1 MSLSPAF
8 LDELRMRTTLSSV
21 IGKHTKLQK
30 AGREWKACCPFHKEK
45 TPSFTVNDEKGFYH
59 CFGCGA
65 HGDAIRY
72 LAETRG
78 LPFIDAVKELADG
91 AGMQVP
97 APDPRMRERQE
108 KSASLRDVMEAASAW
123 YIDQLQ
129 TPAGAETRAYLEQ
142 RGITAGTER
151 AFGLGYAPDAKGKLE
166 EALKEFGRD
175 KLIEAGLI
183 AQPEEASRSPY
194 DRFRSRLMFPIRDQ
208 RGRVIAFSGRII
220 GAKET
225 TKGKPKYLNS
235 PDTPLFDKGRT
246 IYNFDRA
253 SPAAREAKRIIVVE
267 GQMDVIAL
275 DQAGFGEAVAPLG
288 TALTEHQ
295 LAMLWRVDEAPI
307 LCFDGDSAGQ
317 KAAARAIE
325 RAMPEI
331 TPERT
336 LAFIQLPPGQDPDD
350 IIRSGGT
357 ESLREQFAKPLSLD
371 AFLWRYEAAQ
381 IDAKSPTAR
390 AKLKRRLNELAGAIG
405 DPAMREEFGREFRD
419 RFWNAFGW
427 KKKEVDFVR
436 DALAATGGHNQLQGL
451 DLYIRA
457 ILLGLSR
464 YPAVVQSRPDQIQS
478 LHIGEGLLS
487 RWRDLL
493 VSAAFERPDLDEDM
507 IETILA
513 DAELESA
520 EKRHSWRDLGFSFFY
535 RKTDPEIAVRD
546 LEAAIDTIARS
557 QELEENLQDVSA
569 NLERAAESEDFEGVW
584 NRESE
589 RRKRLMEEK
598 QRLHD
603 ELELLGEAAA

>member
-72 LAETRG
+72 LTETRG

-97 APDPRMRERQE
+97 APDPQMRERQE
-108 KSASLRDVMEAASAW
+108 KSASLRDVMEAAAAW

-129 TPAGAETRAYLEQ
+129 SPAGAETRAYLEQ
-142 RGITAGTER
+142 RGISAATQR
-151 AFGLGYAPDAKGKLE
+151 AFGLGFAPDARGKLE

-183 AQPEEASRSPY
+183 AVPEEAGRSAY

-220 GAKET
+220 GD
-225 TKGKPKYLNS
+225 GKPKYLNS

-253 SPAAREAKRIIVVE
+253 SPAARDAKRIIVVE

-295 LAMLWRVDEAPI
+295 LVMLWRVDEAPI

-317 KAAARAIE
+317 KAATRAIE
-325 RAMPEI
+325 RAMPQV
-331 TPERT
+331 TPEHT
-336 LAFIQLPPGQDPDD
+336 LAFVQLPPGQDPDD
-350 IIRSGGT
+350 IIRAGGT
-357 ESLREQFAKPLSLD
+357 ESLREQFAMPLSLD
-371 AFLWRYEAAQ
+371 TFMWRYEAGQ

-419 RFWNAFGW
+419 RFWDAFGW

-436 DALAATGGHNQLQGL
+436 DALAATGGRNKLQGL

-464 YPAVVQSRPDQIQS
+464 YPAVVQSSADQIQS
-478 LHIGEGLLS
+478 LHISEGLLA

-493 VSAAFERPDLDEDM
+493 VAAAFERPDLDEDM

-535 RKTDPEIAVRD
+535 RKTDAEVAVRD

-557 QELEENLQDVSA
+557 QELDENLESVRA
-569 NLERAAESEDFEGVW
+569 NLEQAAESDDFEGVW

>member
-72 LAETRG
+72 LTETRG

-108 KSASLRDVMEAASAW
+108 KSASLRDVMEAAAAW

-129 TPAGAETRAYLEQ
+129 SLAGAETRAYLEE
-142 RGITAGTER
+142 RGISAATQQ
-151 AFGLGYAPDAKGKLE
+151 AFGLGFAPDARGKLE
-166 EALKEFGRD
+166 DALKEFGRD

-183 AQPEEASRSPY
+183 AVPEDAGRSPY

-220 GAKET
+220 GD
-225 TKGKPKYLNS
+225 GKPKYLNS

-253 SPAAREAKRIIVVE
+253 SPAARDAKRIIVVE

-275 DQAGFGEAVAPLG
+275 DQAGFKEAVAPLG
-288 TALTEHQ
+288 TALTENQ
-295 LAMLWRVDEAPI
+295 LTMLWRVDEAPI
-307 LCFDGDSAGQ
+307 LCFDGDAAGQ

-325 RAMPEI
+325 RAMPAI
-331 TPERT
+331 MPERS
-336 LAFIQLPPGQDPDD
+336 LAFVQLPPGQDPDD

-357 ESLREQFAKPLSLD
+357 ESLREQFADPLSLD
-371 AFLWRYEAAQ
+371 TFMWRYETAQ

-436 DALAATGGHNQLQGL
+436 DALAATGARNALQGL

-464 YPAVVQSRPDQIQS
+464 YPSVVQSRADQIQS
-478 LHIGEGLLS
+478 LHISEGLLS

-493 VSAAFERPDLDEDM
+493 VAAAFERPDLDEDM

-513 DAELESA
+513 DAELETA

-535 RKTDPEIAVRD
+535 PKTDPDVAIRD

-557 QELEENLQDVSA
+557 QELDENLESVRA
-569 NLERAAESEDFEGVW
+569 NLAKAAESEDFEGVW

>member
-1 MSLSPAF
+1 
-8 LDELRMRTTLSSV
+8 MRTTLSSV

-72 LAETRG
+72 LTETRG

-97 APDPRMRERQE
+97 APDPQMRERQE
-108 KSASLRDVMEAASAW
+108 KSASLRDVMEAAAAW

-129 TPAGAETRAYLEQ
+129 SPAGAETRAYLEQ
-142 RGITAGTER
+142 RGISAATQR
-151 AFGLGYAPDAKGKLE
+151 AFGLGFAPDARGKLE

-183 AQPEEASRSPY
+183 AVPEEAGRSAY

-220 GAKET
+220 GD
-225 TKGKPKYLNS
+225 GKPKYLNS

-253 SPAAREAKRIIVVE
+253 SPAARDAKRIIVVE

-295 LAMLWRVDEAPI
+295 LVMLWRVDEAPI

-317 KAAARAIE
+317 KAATRAIE
-325 RAMPEI
+325 RAMPQV
-331 TPERT
+331 TPEHT
-336 LAFIQLPPGQDPDD
+336 LAFVQLPPGQDPDD
-350 IIRSGGT
+350 IIRAGGT
-357 ESLREQFAKPLSLD
+357 ESLREQFAMPLSLD
-371 AFLWRYEAAQ
+371 TFMWRYEAGQ

-419 RFWNAFGW
+419 RFWDAFGW

-436 DALAATGGHNQLQGL
+436 DALAATGGRNKLQGL

-464 YPAVVQSRPDQIQS
+464 YPAVVQSSADQIQS
-478 LHIGEGLLS
+478 LHISEGLLA

-493 VSAAFERPDLDEDM
+493 VAAAFERPDLDEDM

-535 RKTDPEIAVRD
+535 RKTDAEVAVRD

-557 QELEENLQDVSA
+557 QELDENLESVRA
-569 NLERAAESEDFEGVW
+569 NLEQAAESDDFEGVW

>member
-72 LAETRG
+72 LTETRG

-108 KSASLRDVMEAASAW
+108 KSASLRDVMEAAATW
-123 YIDQLQ
+123 YIEQLQ
-129 TPAGAETRAYLEQ
+129 GPAGAETRAYLEQ
-142 RGITAGTER
+142 RGISAATQQ
-151 AFGLGYAPDAKGKLE
+151 AFGLGFAPDSRDKLE

-183 AQPEEASRSPY
+183 AVPEEAGRSPY

-220 GAKET
+220 GD
-225 TKGKPKYLNS
+225 GKPKYLNS

-253 SPAAREAKRIIVVE
+253 SPAARDAKRIIVVE

-275 DQAGFGEAVAPLG
+275 DQAGFKEAVAPLG
-288 TALTEHQ
+288 TALTENQ
-295 LAMLWRVDEAPI
+295 LTMLWRVDEAPI

-331 TPERT
+331 TPERS
-336 LAFIQLPPGQDPDD
+336 LAFVQLPPGQDPDD

-357 ESLREQFAKPLSLD
+357 GNLREQFASPLSLD
-371 AFLWRYEAAQ
+371 TFMWRYETAQ
-381 IDAKSPTAR
+381 IDPKSPTAR

-436 DALAATGGHNQLQGL
+436 DALAATGARNALQGL

-464 YPAVVQSRPDQIQS
+464 YPSVVQSRADQIQS
-478 LHIGEGLLS
+478 LHISEGLLS

-493 VSAAFERPDLDEDM
+493 VAAAFERPDLDEDM

-513 DAELESA
+513 DAELETA

-535 RKTDPEIAVRD
+535 RKADPDVAVRD

-557 QELEENLQDVSA
+557 QELDENLESVRA
-569 NLERAAESEDFEGVW
+569 NLAKAAESEDFEGVW

>member
-65 HGDAIRY
+65 HGDAISF
-72 LAETRG
+72 LTETRG

-108 KSASLRDVMEAASAW
+108 KSASLRDVMEAAARW
-123 YIDQLQ
+123 YVEQLAS
-129 TPAGAETRAYLEQ
+129 PAGAETRAYLEE
-142 RGITAGTER
+142 RGITQDTQR
-151 AFGLGYAPDAKGKLE
+151 AFGLGFAPNARGKLE
-166 EALKEFGRD
+166 EALKEYPREM
-175 KLIEAGLI
+175 LIEAGLI
-183 AQPEEASRSPY
+183 AIPEDRDRSPY

-220 GAKET
+220 GD
-225 TKGKPKYLNS
+225 GKPKYLNS

-253 SPAAREAKRIIVVE
+253 SPAARDTKRIIVVE

-275 DQAGFGEAVAPLG
+275 DQAGFKEAVAPLG
-288 TALTEHQ
+288 TAVTEHQ
-295 LAMLWRVDEAPI
+295 LVMLWRVHETPI
-307 LCFDGDSAGQ
+307 FCFDGDAAGQ
-317 KAAARAIE
+317 KAAMRAVE
-325 RAMPEI
+325 RALPAI
-331 TPERT
+331 QPERS
-336 LAFIQLPPGQDPDD
+336 LAFVQMPPGQDPDD
-350 IIRSGGT
+350 VIRSGGT
-357 ESLREQFAKPLSLD
+357 DRLREQFDAPLSLD

-381 IDAKSPTAR
+381 IDPKNPTDR
-390 AKLKRRLNELAGAIG
+390 AKLKRRLADVAGAIG
-405 DPAMREEFGREFRD
+405 DPAMREEFGRDFRE
-419 RFWNAFGW
+419 RFWDAFGW

-436 DALAATGGHNQLQGL
+436 DALAATAGRNQLTGL
-451 DLYIRA
+451 DIYVRA

-464 YPAVVQSRPDQIQS
+464 YPEVVKSKADQIQS
-478 LHIGEGLLS
+478 LQIGESLLA

-493 VSAAFERPDLDEDM
+493 VGAAFERPDLDADM

-520 EKRHSWRDLGFSFFY
+520 EKRHSWRDLGFSFFK

-557 QELEENLQDVSA
+557 QELDENLESVRA
-569 NLERAAESEDFEGVW
+569 NLEKAADSEDFESVW

-589 RRKRLMEEK
+589 RRKQLMEEK

>member
-1 MSLSPAF
+1 
-8 LDELRMRTTLSSV
+8 MRTTLSSV

-30 AGREWKACCPFHKEK
+30 TGREWKACCPFHKEK

-72 LAETRG
+72 LTETRG

-108 KSASLRDVMEAASAW
+108 KSASLRDVMEAAATW
-123 YIDQLQ
+123 YIEQLQ
-129 TPAGAETRAYLEQ
+129 GPAGAETRAYLEQ
-142 RGITAGTER
+142 RGISAATQQ
-151 AFGLGYAPDAKGKLE
+151 AFGLGFAPDTRGKLE

-183 AQPEEASRSPY
+183 AVPEEAGRSPY

-220 GAKET
+220 GD
-225 TKGKPKYLNS
+225 GKPKYLNS

-253 SPAAREAKRIIVVE
+253 SPAARDAKRIIVVE

-275 DQAGFGEAVAPLG
+275 DQAGFKEAVAPLG
-288 TALTEHQ
+288 TALTENQ
-295 LAMLWRVDEAPI
+295 LTMLWRVDEAPI

-317 KAAARAIE
+317 KAASRAIE

-331 TPERT
+331 TPERS
-336 LAFIQLPPGQDPDD
+336 LAFVQLPPGQDPDD
-350 IIRSGGT
+350 IIRSGGAG
-357 ESLREQFAKPLSLD
+357 SLLEQFANPLSLD
-371 AFLWRYEAAQ
+371 TFMWRYETAQ
-381 IDAKSPTAR
+381 IDPKSPTAR

-436 DALAATGGHNQLQGL
+436 DALAATGARNALQGL

-464 YPAVVQSRPDQIQS
+464 YPSVVQSRADQIQS
-478 LHIGEGLLS
+478 LHISEGLLS

-493 VSAAFERPDLDEDM
+493 VAAAFERPDLDEDM

-513 DAELESA
+513 DAELETA

-535 RKTDPEIAVRD
+535 RKADPDVAVRD

-557 QELEENLQDVSA
+557 QELDENLESVRA
-569 NLERAAESEDFEGVW
+569 NLAKAAESEDFEGVW

>member
-1 MSLSPAF
+1 
-8 LDELRMRTTLSSV
+8 MRTTLSSV

-72 LAETRG
+72 LTETRG

-97 APDPRMRERQE
+97 APDPQMRERQE
-108 KSASLRDVMEAASAW
+108 KSASLRDVMEAAAAW

-129 TPAGAETRAYLEQ
+129 SPAGAETRAYLEQ
-142 RGITAGTER
+142 RGISAATQR
-151 AFGLGYAPDAKGKLE
+151 AFGLGFAPDARGKLE
-166 EALKEFGRD
+166 EALKEFGRG

-183 AQPEEASRSPY
+183 AVPEEAGRSAY

-220 GAKET
+220 GD
-225 TKGKPKYLNS
+225 GKPKYLNS

-253 SPAAREAKRIIVVE
+253 SPAARDAKRIIVVE

-295 LAMLWRVDEAPI
+295 LVMLWRVDEAPI

-331 TPERT
+331 TPEHT
-336 LAFIQLPPGQDPDD
+336 LAFVQLPPGQDPDD
-350 IIRSGGT
+350 IIRAGGT

-371 AFLWRYEAAQ
+371 TFMWRYEAGQ

-419 RFWNAFGW
+419 RFWDAFGW

-436 DALAATGGHNQLQGL
+436 DALAATGGRNKLQGL

-464 YPAVVQSRPDQIQS
+464 YPAVVQSSADQIQS
-478 LHIGEGLLS
+478 LHISESLLA

-493 VSAAFERPDLDEDM
+493 VAAAFERPDLDEDM

-520 EKRHSWRDLGFSFFY
+520 KKRHSWRDLGFSFFY
-535 RKTDPEIAVRD
+535 RRTDAEVAVRD

-557 QELEENLQDVSA
+557 QELDENLESVRA
-569 NLERAAESEDFEGVW
+569 NLEQAAESDDFEGVW

>member
-1 MSLSPAF
+1 
-8 LDELRMRTTLSSV
+8 MRTTLSSV

-65 HGDAIRY
+65 HGDAISF
-72 LAETRG
+72 LTETRG
-78 LPFIDAVKELADG
+78 LPFIDAVKELAEG

-108 KSASLRDVMEAASAW
+108 KSASLRDVMEAAANW
-123 YIDQLQ
+123 YVEQLQ
-129 TPAGAETRAYLEQ
+129 SPAGAETRAYLDQ
-142 RGITAGTER
+142 RGITRETQR
-151 AFGLGYAPDAKGKLE
+151 AFGLGFAPDARGKLE
-166 EALKEFGRD
+166 AALKQFPREM
-175 KLIEAGLI
+175 LIEAGLI
-183 AQPEEASRSPY
+183 AVPEDRGRSPY
-194 DRFRSRLMFPIRDQ
+194 DRFRSRLMFPIRDP

-220 GAKET
+220 GD
-225 TKGKPKYLNS
+225 GKPKYLNS

-253 SPAAREAKRIIVVE
+253 SPAARDARRIIVVE

-275 DQAGFGEAVAPLG
+275 DQAGFDEAVAPLG

-295 LAMLWRVDEAPI
+295 LAMLWRIDEAPI
-307 LCFDGDSAGQ
+307 LCFDGDAAGQ
-317 KAAARAIE
+317 KAAMRAVE
-325 RAMPEI
+325 RALPAI
-331 TPERT
+331 QPERS

-350 IIRSGGT
+350 IIRSGGIDA
-357 ESLREQFAKPLSLD
+357 LREEFASPLSLD
-371 AFLWRYEAAQ
+371 EFLWRHEAAQ
-381 IDAKSPTAR
+381 IDPKNPTAR
-390 AKLKRRLNELAGAIG
+390 AKLKRRLNDVAGAIG
-405 DPAMREEFGREFRD
+405 DPAMREEFGRDFRQ
-419 RFWNAFGW
+419 RFWDAFGW

-436 DALAATGGHNQLQGL
+436 DALAATAGRNRLQGL
-451 DLYIRA
+451 DIYVRA

-464 YPAVVQSRPDQIQS
+464 YPAVVKSRADQIQA
-478 LHIGEGLLS
+478 LHIGERLLA

-493 VSAAFERPDLDEDM
+493 VGAAFERPDLDEDM

-535 RKTDPEIAVRD
+535 RKTEPDIAIRD

-557 QELEENLQDVSA
+557 QELDENLEAVRA
-569 NLERAAESEDFEGVW
+569 NLERAAESDDFESVW

-589 RRKRLMEEK
+589 RRKQLMEEK

>member
-1 MSLSPAF
+1 
-8 LDELRMRTTLSSV
+8 MRTTLSSV

-65 HGDAIRY
+65 HGDAIRF
-72 LAETRG
+72 LTETRG

-108 KSASLRDVMEAASAW
+108 KSASLRDVMEAAATW
-123 YIDQLQ
+123 YIDQLKS
-129 TPAGAETRAYLEQ
+129 PAGAETRAYLEQ
-142 RGITAGTER
+142 RGISAETQQ
-151 AFGLGYAPDAKGKLE
+151 AFGLGYAPDARGKLE
-166 EALKEFGRD
+166 DALKEFGRD
-175 KLIEAGLI
+175 KLVEAGLI
-183 AQPEEASRSPY
+183 AVPEETGRSPY

-220 GAKET
+220 GD
-225 TKGKPKYLNS
+225 GKPKYLNS

-253 SPAAREAKRIIVVE
+253 SPAARDTKRIIVVE

-275 DQAGFGEAVAPLG
+275 DQAGFKEAVAPLG

-295 LAMLWRVDEAPI
+295 LAMLWRIDEAPI

-317 KAAARAIE
+317 KAAMRAVE
-325 RAMPEI
+325 RAMPAVQ
-331 TPERT
+331 PERS
-336 LAFIQLPPGQDPDD
+336 LAFVHLPPGQDPDD

-357 ESLREQFAKPLSLD
+357 GDLRKQFADPLSLD
-371 AFLWRYEAAQ
+371 TFMWHYESGQ
-381 IDAKSPTAR
+381 IDARSPTAR

-419 RFWNAFGW
+419 RFWDTFGW

-436 DALAATGGHNQLQGL
+436 DALAATGARNALQGL

-464 YPAVVQSRPDQIQS
+464 YPAVVQSRADQIQS

-493 VSAAFERPDLDEDM
+493 VTAAFERPDLDEDM

-535 RKTDPEIAVRD
+535 RKTDPDIAVRD

-557 QELEENLQDVSA
+557 QELDENLEHVRA
-569 NLERAAESEDFEGVW
+569 NLEQAADSEDFEGVW

>member
-1 MSLSPAF
+1 
-8 LDELRMRTTLSSV
+8 MRTTLSSV

-72 LAETRG
+72 LTETRG

-97 APDPRMRERQE
+97 APDPQMRERQE
-108 KSASLRDVMEAASAW
+108 KSASLRDVMEAAASW
-123 YIDQLQ
+123 YIEQLRS
-129 TPAGAETRAYLEQ
+129 PAGAETRAYLEE
-142 RGITAGTER
+142 RGISAATQQ
-151 AFGLGYAPDAKGKLE
+151 AFALGFAPDARGKLE

-183 AQPEEASRSPY
+183 AVPEEAGRSPY

-220 GAKET
+220 GD
-225 TKGKPKYLNS
+225 GKPKYLNS

-253 SPAAREAKRIIVVE
+253 SPAARDAKRIIVVE

-275 DQAGFGEAVAPLG
+275 DQAGFKEAVAPLG
-288 TALTEHQ
+288 TALTENQ
-295 LAMLWRVDEAPI
+295 LTMLWRVDEAPI

-336 LAFIQLPPGQDPDD
+336 LAFVQLPPGQDPDD

-357 ESLREQFAKPLSLD
+357 ASLRDQFANPLSLD
-371 AFLWRYEAAQ
+371 TFMWRYETAQ
-381 IDAKSPTAR
+381 IDPKSPTER
-390 AKLKRRLNELAGAIG
+390 AKLKRRLNELASAMG

-419 RFWNAFGW
+419 RFWDAFGW

-436 DALAATGGHNQLQGL
+436 DALAATGGRNALQGL

-464 YPAVVQSRPDQIQS
+464 YPAVVQSHADQIQA
-478 LHIGEGLLS
+478 LHISEGLLS

-493 VSAAFERPDLDEDM
+493 VAAAFERPDLDEDM

-535 RKTDPEIAVRD
+535 RKTDPEVAVRD

-557 QELEENLQDVSA
+557 QELEDNLESVRA
-569 NLERAAESEDFEGVW
+569 NLEQAADSEDFEGVW

>member
-1 MSLSPAF
+1 
-8 LDELRMRTTLSSV
+8 MRTTLSSV

-72 LAETRG
+72 LTETRG

-97 APDPRMRERQE
+97 APDPQMRERQE
-108 KSASLRDVMEAASAW
+108 KSASLRDVMEAAAAW

-142 RGITAGTER
+142 RGITAETQR

-166 EALKEFGRD
+166 DALKEFGRD

-183 AQPEEASRSPY
+183 AQPEEANRSPY

-220 GAKET
+220 GD
-225 TKGKPKYLNS
+225 GKPKYLNS

-253 SPAAREAKRIIVVE
+253 SPAARDAKRIIVVE

-307 LCFDGDSAGQ
+307 LCFDGDVAGQ

-325 RAMPEI
+325 RAFPEI

-336 LAFIQLPPGQDPDD
+336 LAFVQLPLGQDPDD
-350 IIRSGGT
+350 IIRSGGIET
-357 ESLREQFAKPLSLD
+357 LRQQFAKPLSLD
-371 AFLWRYEAAQ
+371 NFMWRYEAAQ

-427 KKKEVDFVR
+427 KKKEVEFVR
-436 DALAATGGHNQLQGL
+436 DALAATGGRNQLQGL

-464 YPAVVQSRPDQIQS
+464 YPAVVQSRAGQIQS
-478 LHIGEGLLS
+478 LRISEGLLS

>member
-1 MSLSPAF
+1 
-8 LDELRMRTTLSSV
+8 MRTTLSSV

-65 HGDAIRY
+65 HGDAIRF
-72 LAETRG
+72 LTETRG

-97 APDPRMRERQE
+97 APDPRMREQQE
-108 KSASLRDVMEAASAW
+108 KSASLRDVMEAAAAW
-123 YIDQLQ
+123 YADQLQ
-129 TPAGAETRAYLEQ
+129 SPAGAETRAYLEQ
-142 RGITAGTER
+142 RGISAATQQ
-151 AFGLGYAPDAKGKLE
+151 AFGLGFAPDARGKLE
-166 EALKEFGRD
+166 DALKEFSRD
-175 KLIEAGLI
+175 RLVEAGLI
-183 AQPEEASRSPY
+183 AVPEEAGRSPY

-220 GAKET
+220 GD
-225 TKGKPKYLNS
+225 GKPKYLNS

-253 SPAAREAKRIIVVE
+253 SPAARDAKRIIVVE

-275 DQAGFGEAVAPLG
+275 DQAGFKEAVAPLG

-307 LCFDGDSAGQ
+307 LCFDGDAAGQ
-317 KAAARAIE
+317 KAAMRAVE
-325 RAMPEI
+325 RAMPAI
-331 TPERT
+331 QPERS
-336 LAFIQLPPGQDPDD
+336 LAFVHLPPGQDPDD

-357 ESLREQFAKPLSLD
+357 DDLRRQFADPLSLD
-371 AFLWRYEAAQ
+371 TFMWDYEAAQ
-381 IDAKSPTAR
+381 IDARSPTAR

-405 DPAMREEFGREFRD
+405 DSAMREEFGREFRD

-436 DALAATGGHNQLQGL
+436 DALAATGARNALQGL

-464 YPAVVQSRPDQIQS
+464 YPAVVQSRADQIQS
-478 LHIGEGLLS
+478 LHIGDGLLS

-493 VSAAFERPDLDEDM
+493 VTAAFERPDLDEDM

-535 RKTDPEIAVRD
+535 RKTDPAVAVRD

-557 QELEENLQDVSA
+557 QELDENLENVRA
-569 NLERAAESEDFEGVW
+569 NLEQAADSDDFEGVW

>member
-65 HGDAIRY
+65 HGDAIRF
-72 LAETRG
+72 LTETRG

-97 APDPRMRERQE
+97 APDPRMREQQE
-108 KSASLRDVMEAASAW
+108 KSASLRDVMEAAAAW
-123 YIDQLQ
+123 YADQLQ
-129 TPAGAETRAYLEQ
+129 SPAGAETRAYLEQ
-142 RGITAGTER
+142 RGISAATQQ
-151 AFGLGYAPDAKGKLE
+151 AFGLGFAPDARGKLE
-166 EALKEFGRD
+166 DALKEFSRD
-175 KLIEAGLI
+175 RLVEAGLI
-183 AQPEEASRSPY
+183 AVPEEAGRSPY

-220 GAKET
+220 GD
-225 TKGKPKYLNS
+225 GKPKYLNS

-253 SPAAREAKRIIVVE
+253 SPAARDAKRIIVVE

-275 DQAGFGEAVAPLG
+275 DQAGFKEAVAPLG

-307 LCFDGDSAGQ
+307 LCFDGDAAGQ
-317 KAAARAIE
+317 KAAMRAVE
-325 RAMPEI
+325 RAMPAI
-331 TPERT
+331 QPERS
-336 LAFIQLPPGQDPDD
+336 LAFVHLPPGQDPDD

-357 ESLREQFAKPLSLD
+357 DDLRRQFADPLSLD
-371 AFLWRYEAAQ
+371 TFMWDYEAAQ
-381 IDAKSPTAR
+381 IDARSPTAR

-405 DPAMREEFGREFRD
+405 DSAMREEFGREFRD

-436 DALAATGGHNQLQGL
+436 DALAATGARNALQGL

-464 YPAVVQSRPDQIQS
+464 YPAVVQSRADQIQS
-478 LHIGEGLLS
+478 LHIGDGLLS

-493 VSAAFERPDLDEDM
+493 VTAAFERPDLDEDM

-535 RKTDPEIAVRD
+535 RKTDPAVAVRD

-557 QELEENLQDVSA
+557 QELDENLENVRA
-569 NLERAAESEDFEGVW
+569 NLEQAADSDDFEGVW

>member
-1 MSLSPAF
+1 
-8 LDELRMRTTLSSV
+8 MRTTLSSV

-72 LAETRG
+72 LTETRG

-97 APDPRMRERQE
+97 APDPHMRERQE
-108 KSASLRDVMEAASAW
+108 KSASLRDVMEAAATW

-129 TPAGAETRAYLEQ
+129 SPAGAETRAYLEE
-142 RGITAGTER
+142 RGIKAATQQ
-151 AFGLGYAPDAKGKLE
+151 AFGLGFAPDSRGQLE
-166 EALKEFGRD
+166 DALKEFGRD
-175 KLIEAGLI
+175 KLIEAGLM
-183 AQPEEASRSPY
+183 AVPEDAGRSPY

-220 GAKET
+220 GD
-225 TKGKPKYLNS
+225 GKPKYLNS

-253 SPAAREAKRIIVVE
+253 SPAARDAKRIIVVE

-275 DQAGFGEAVAPLG
+275 DQAGFKEAVAPLG
-288 TALTEHQ
+288 TALTENQ
-295 LAMLWRVDEAPI
+295 LAMLWRVDETPI
-307 LCFDGDSAGQ
+307 LCFDGDTAGQ

-325 RAMPEI
+325 RAMPEM
-331 TPERT
+331 TPERS
-336 LAFIQLPPGQDPDD
+336 LAFVQLPPGQDPDD
-350 IIRSGGT
+350 IIRSGGK
-357 ESLREQFAKPLSLD
+357 SGLRDQFANPLSLD
-371 AFLWRYEAAQ
+371 TFMWRYETAQ

-419 RFWNAFGW
+419 RFWDAFGW

-436 DALAATGGHNQLQGL
+436 DALASTGERNALQGL

-464 YPAVVQSRPDQIQS
+464 YPSVVQSQADQIQA
-478 LHIGEGLLS
+478 LHISSGLLA

-493 VSAAFERPDLDEDM
+493 VAAAFERPDLDEDM

-520 EKRHSWRDLGFSFFY
+520 DKRHSWRDLGFSFFY
-535 RKTDPEIAVRD
+535 RKTDPDVAVRD

-557 QELEENLQDVSA
+557 QELDD
-569 NLERAAESEDFEGVW
+569 NLENVRVNLEQAAESDDFEGVW

-589 RRKRLMEEK
+589 RRKQLMEEK